1 MVGSNRVLKHKIN
14 DVFASLNDNTIVFIL
29 VENSYVHCFFG
40 DDWLGGN
47 SKKDLF
53 YVTILKYETA

>member
-29 VENSYVHCFFG
+29 VENIYVHCFWG
-40 DDWLGGN
+40 MIGWEN

-53 YVTILKYETA
+53 YVKILKYETA